1 MREGKKMKKIRIAL
15 GSNDGENIV
24 PSHMGIAENFYV
36 YDFFEDGNLNFIE
49 KRKNTS
55 PETEDKHGLPEK
67 MKVCMKIFKDAD
79 IIIGRKMSP
88 NFVKIAANTK
98 FQPVVMEIDR
108 ISEIIK
114 EVVKS
119 FGEIYDLVK
128 QRKMG
133 NRPKEIPKFG
143 QG

>member
-1 MREGKKMKKIRIAL
+1 MKKVRIAL
-15 GSNDGENIV
+15 GSNDRENII
-24 PSHMGIAENFYV
+24 PSHMGMAEYFYV
-36 YDFFEDGNLNFIE
+36 YDFFEDGNFNFIE

-55 PETEDKHGLPEK
+55 PKVEGKHGLPEK
-67 MKVCMKIFKDAD
+67 MKACMKILKDAD

-98 FQPVVMEIDR
+98 FQPIVIKIDR
-108 ISEIIK
+108 ISEIMK
-114 EVVKS
+114 ETVKS
-119 FGEIYDLVK
+119 FDEIYDLVV

-143 QG
+143 RG

>member
-1 MREGKKMKKIRIAL
+1 MKKVRIAL
-15 GSNDGENIV
+15 GSNDGEKIFLG
-24 PSHMGIAENFYV
+24 HMGMAENFYV
-36 YDFFEDGNLNFIE
+36 YDFFEDGNFNFVE
-49 KRKNTS
+49 RRKNTS

-67 MKVCMKIFKDAD
+67 MKVCMRIFKDAD

-108 ISEIIK
+108 ISEIMK

-119 FGEIYDLVK
+119 FGEIYDLVV

-143 QG
+143 QS

>member
-1 MREGKKMKKIRIAL
+1 MKKIRIAL
-15 GSNDGENIV
+15 GLNDGENII
-24 PSHMGIAENFYV
+24 PSHMGMAEYFYI
-36 YDFFEDGNLNFIE
+36 YDLFKNGHLNFIE
-49 KRKNTS
+49 RRKNTS
-55 PETEDKHGLPEK
+55 PETEDKHGLSEK
-67 MKVCMKIFKDAD
+67 MEVCMKIFKDAD

-108 ISEIIK
+108 ISEIMK

-119 FGEIYDLVK
+119 FGEIYDLVV

-143 QG
+143 QS

>member
-1 MREGKKMKKIRIAL
+1 MREGKKMKKVRIAL

-24 PSHMGIAENFYV
+24 PSHMGIARDFYIYDLFEN
-36 YDFFEDGNLNFIE
+36 GNLNFIE

-108 ISEIIK
+108 ISEIMK

-119 FGEIYDLVK
+119 FGEIYDLVV

-133 NRPKEIPKFG
+133 NRHKEIPKFG
-143 QG
+143 QS